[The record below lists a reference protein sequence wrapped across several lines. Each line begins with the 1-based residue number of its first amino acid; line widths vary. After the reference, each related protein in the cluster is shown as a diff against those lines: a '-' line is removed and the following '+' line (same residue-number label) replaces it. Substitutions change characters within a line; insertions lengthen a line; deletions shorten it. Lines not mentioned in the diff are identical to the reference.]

1 MNSIAVSI
9 DFSFQSSNKLSHSV
23 RIEFWVQL
31 LSTIASHHQGAE
43 LSNWKELLPRLV
55 ALLDEADL
63 NAVDG
68 SLNALSK
75 ICEEATEALD
85 AEELGR
91 PLNVLLPK
99 LLTFFAHPQEAFRRY
114 ALGSI
119 NQFLITMP
127 NALNVIMEQY
137 LQGLFALA
145 ANDTSTEIRKRVCQ
159 ALVMLCER
167 RLNLLAPFM
176 KDIIRFL
183 LFCTRSDD
191 EALALE
197 ACEFWSTYCDC
208 VDADMSLL
216 LEVLPELVPV
226 LMNATVFTELDL
238 AMMSGVDD
246 EDDTPDLPHQLRPTS
261 YHGRV
266 VGGDDEY
273 ACQACRSMS

>member
-1 MNSIAVSI
+1 MPICV
-9 DFSFQSSNKLSHSV
+9 
-23 RIEFWVQL
+23 EFWNQL
-31 LSTIASHHQGAE
+31 LSTIASRDQGAE

-55 ALLDEADL
+55 ALLDESDL
-63 NAVDG
+63 NVVDG

-85 AEELGR
+85 SDELGR

-119 NQFLITMP
+119 NQFLLTMP

-145 ANDTSTEIRKRVCQ
+145 ANDTSAEIRKRVCQ

-167 RLNLLAPFM
+167 RLALLAPFM
-176 KDIIRFL
+176 KDIIRFM

-197 ACEFWSTYCDC
+197 ACEFWPTYCDC
-208 VDADMSLL
+208 ADADMSLL
-216 LEVLPELVPV
+216 LEVLPELIPV
-226 LMNATVFTELDL
+226 LMNATVYTELDL

-266 VGGDDEY
+266 VGGDDDEY
-273 ACQACRSMS
+273 AR